1 MSCSSQSVL
10 ERGPSDFL
18 QEARHSFLLL
28 YQGGVPA
35 LVSWHCPSQKGALHC
50 HSPPLPRKTQLTE
63 SVAETQLPSAH
74 PPGKRSKSEGLANQK
89 GGEG

>member
-35 LVSWHCPSQKGALHC
+35 LVSWHCPSQKGAL
-50 HSPPLPRKTQLTE
+50 LPRKTQLTE